1 MRTWIFVFFF
11 GLFPSIALAAP
22 ASGSFTIEKTC
33 PAYIS
38 KNKKTNPDNVYLQ
51 PGQVYEIREINR
63 EHNPDW
69 FRLYLPDNATPLRWV
84 SSDCGDSS
92 YHPGPAPRC
101 QQSPGLADSYVL
113 AFSWQP
119 AFCQTYGYE
128 AGKPECLHLPS
139 RSYQASHLVLHGLWP
154 NQEQCGEHYGFC
166 GTSPRTNHCDYPPL
180 SLKEPVSASL
190 KYFMP
195 SYSHG
200 SCLERHEWYKHG
212 SCQLLSADEYFA
224 LAIRLT
230 EDMEET
236 ALGKF
241 LHEHVGETVDRLQ
254 LQELVRLSFGNA
266 STRKVYLGCKNG
278 MLVDIFV
285 QLPALIPEQ
294 DSLAELV
301 ERAPDAKRYEGCPA
315 KVGISDFNSESW
327 Y

>member
-1 MRTWIFVFFF
+1 MPKWISCFFLCF
-11 GLFPSIALAAP
+11 YSSITMAAA
-22 ASGSFTIEKTC
+22 ASGSFTLEKTC
-33 PAYIS
+33 PAYVS

-63 EHNPDW
+63 ESNPDW
-69 FRLYLPDNATPLRWV
+69 FRVYVSDSSAPLRWI
-84 SSDCGDSS
+84 SMDCGEAS
-92 YHPGPAPRC
+92 YHTTPSPRC
-101 QQSPGLADSYVL
+101 DQSPGLADSFVL

-128 AGKPECLHLPS
+128 AGKPECLHLPA

-154 NQEQCGEHYGFC
+154 NQVQCGEHYGFC
-166 GTSPRTNHCDYPPL
+166 GTTPRSSHCDYPPL
-180 SLKEPVSASL
+180 NLNATVSASL

-200 SCLERHEWYKHG
+200 SCLERHEWNKHG

-230 EDMEET
+230 EDMDET

-241 LHEHVGETVDRLQ
+241 LHDHVGESVNRVD
-254 LQELVRLSFGNA
+254 LQEMVRSSFGKD

-285 QLPALIPEQ
+285 QLPALITAQE
-294 DSLAELV
+294 SLAELV
-301 ERAPDAKRYEGCPA
+301 ERAPEASRYEGCPA
-315 KVGISDFNSESW
+315 KVGISDFNSEAW